1 MARPPI
7 IHHLCISLFS
17 VFDCSSTHW
26 SCIISSSSSGQRSIL
41 QVIQGW
47 EGLGILIT
55 PHPGPGKWPPNESFK
70 MCCRCLQMS
79 SILVQVE
86 NYAVALHTVGVP
98 PPPPLPRLFR
108 ERQQIHICH
117 IWISAVAPSTTC
129 HLNEARK
136 SNGLASS
143 SLATTEQMNT
153 YRDEIKIL

>member
-1 MARPPI
+1 M
-7 IHHLCISLFS
+7 LKSWNL
-17 VFDCSSTHW
+17 DNTSSW
-26 SCIISSSSSGQRSIL
+26 SWKVTS
-41 QVIQGW
+41 
-47 EGLGILIT
+47 
-55 PHPGPGKWPPNESFK
+55 NESFK
-70 MCCRCLQMS
+70 VCCRCLQMS
-79 SILVQVE
+79 SILVRVE

-153 YRDEIKIL
+153 YRDEQNLNLLKRLAYHSLHLIFFPHPGIYF

>member
-1 MARPPI
+1 MLKPWN
-7 IHHLCISLFS
+7 L
-17 VFDCSSTHW
+17 DNTSSW
-26 SCIISSSSSGQRSIL
+26 SWKVTSNA
-41 QVIQGW
+41 
-47 EGLGILIT
+47 
-55 PHPGPGKWPPNESFK
+55 NESFK
-70 MCCRCLQMS
+70 VCCRCLQMS
-79 SILVQVE
+79 SILVWVE

-153 YRDEIKIL
+153 CRDEQNLNLLKRLAYHSLHLMFFPHPEIYF